1 VYNVSYFGL
10 CRKKFSVSNFASD
23 CAKYKCTV
31 VQYIGELCR
40 YLTSSAPNPAVEDS
54 LNIQYAIGNGMRREV
69 WEPFQKR
76 FGVKRVVEL
85 YSATE
90 GNIALFNSTN
100 KVGPLGMIPR
110 VLDPLYPVT

>member
-1 VYNVSYFGL
+1 MTVTWMY
-10 CRKKFSVSNFASD
+10 RKKFSVSNFASD
-23 CAKYKCTV
+23 CSKYQCSV

-40 YLTSSAPNPAVEDS
+40 YLINSPANPIVEET
-54 LNIQYAIGNGMRREV
+54 LRLQIAIGNGMRREV
-69 WEPFQKR
+69 WEPFQRR
-76 FGVKRVVEL
+76 FGVKRIVEL